1 MNRAKLYSRKDLL
14 FFLLFLVLFLFVFKN
29 FLFTDGI
36 FFERDSTLLE
46 IPARHL
52 GVQLMKEGNFALW
65 TDAYG
70 NGQPFLA
77 NPKNAVLY
85 PGTWLYLFL
94 PFFFAFKIHYVLH
107 FILGWLG
114 IYYLCKSYSL
124 SEKSSFLG
132 ATVFLFSGI
141 FLSSL
146 EFYNHMA
153 ALCWMPWILLV
164 LNRYQKRFSP
174 RLVVLAGLWSLLILA
189 GTPYVVIVTG
199 CFALVQ
205 TGLVRSLR
213 PKRLM
218 MLALAVVLAFAL
230 TAVQLIPTID
240 LYQISVREQGTSA
253 FWSFEPLQLFSFVFP
268 HVLGNDRQPGH
279 DDYWGGH
286 LFERGAPLYYSL
298 FLGFG
303 VFILAF
309 IGLKRPHDY
318 RHYLFIFLSLFF
330 VVLALGNK
338 TPFYSLWKFLPPFS
352 AIRYPV
358 KYLVPFTF
366 CLAMLSALGFER
378 LCSEEGRSERK
389 NVSLVVFSAAL
400 LVLFFL
406 LKGSLLKLLSGFFVI
421 NKVSSVSEL
430 SDSLFVGLFL
440 FFVCALLLFLFNSLF
455 LRKKIVTWLLLG
467 IVVFPLVSINRF
479 INPVVPNSSLTKP
492 LILEEKKEFVKIYR
506 EGPLPFVFKEEVG
519 GKEGMDR
526 YFRESLYP
534 YYGLQFDVKYVFSKD
549 FYNIYDKEMNA
560 VIDSLKSFSRE
571 NVVKLLRSAGCDFSL
586 SHFPFSFLLSKE
598 INIEGFKL
606 FKQEIPGKL
615 PAAYLVYDLW
625 KAETFE
631 ERMDLFQMPDFN
643 PEFTAIVE
651 KDLSLQGIQNSS
663 EEDTVRTVEFFQS
676 RQRYQVLNTR
686 PAVLV
691 LQGNYRRGWKAWID
705 KEEAE
710 VFKVNLSAR
719 GVYLPAGTHEVTLK
733 YSPGSFHFGL
743 MISLVTLILLL
754 GTLVYFFIKRI
765 FAGTK
770 AKKMSY

>member
-1 MNRAKLYSRKDLL
+1 MNRAKLYSGKDLL
-14 FFLLFLVLFLFVFKN
+14 FILLFLVLFLFVFKN
-29 FLFTDGI
+29 FLFTNGI

-46 IPARHL
+46 IPTRHL

-85 PGTWLYLFL
+85 PGTWLYLIL
-94 PFFFAFKIHYVLH
+94 PFFLAFKIHYVLH

-124 SEKSSFLG
+124 SEKASFLG
-132 ATVFLFSGI
+132 ATAFLFSGI

-164 LNRYQKRFSP
+164 LHRYQKRFYP
-174 RLVVLAGLWSLLILA
+174 RLVVLAGFWSLLILA
-189 GTPYVVIVTG
+189 GTPYVVIITG

-213 PKRLM
+213 PKRLL

-230 TAVQLIPTID
+230 TAVQLIPTVD
-240 LYQISVREQGTSA
+240 LYRSGVREQGTSA
-253 FWSFEPLQLFSFVFP
+253 VWSFEPLQLFNFVFP
-268 HVLGNDRQPGH
+268 HVFGNDRQPGH
-279 DDYWGGH
+279 DDYWGSH

-309 IGLKRPHDY
+309 IGLKRPLDY
-318 RHYLFIFLSLFF
+318 RHYLFILLSLFF
-330 VVLALGNK
+330 FVLALGNK
-338 TPFYSLWKFLPPFS
+338 TPFYSLWNFLPPFS

-366 CLAMLSALGFER
+366 CLAMLSALGFDR
-378 LCSEEGRSERK
+378 LFREEGRGERK
-389 NVSLVVFSAAL
+389 NAALVVFSAAL

-406 LKGSLLKLLSGFFVI
+406 LKRSLLEILSGFFVI
-421 NKVSSVSEL
+421 DKASSVSEL
-430 SDSLFVGLFL
+430 SDSLLGGLFL
-440 FFVCALLLFLFNSLF
+440 FFVCALLLFLSSFLF
-455 LRKKIVTWLLLG
+455 SRKKIIAWVFLG
-467 IVVFPLVSINRF
+467 GVVFPLVSINRF
-479 INPVVPNSSLTKP
+479 INPVVPNSFLTKP
-492 LILEEKKEFVKIYR
+492 LILEEKEEPVTIYR
-506 EGPLPFVFKEEVG
+506 DDYVPFAFKEEVG
-519 GKEGMDR
+519 GKDGMHR

-534 YYGLQFDVKYVFSKD
+534 YTSLQFGVKYVFSRD
-549 FYNIYDKEMNA
+549 SYNIYDREMT
-560 VIDSLKSFSRE
+560 SLIASFESLSRE
-571 NVVKLLRSAGCDFSL
+571 NVVKLLRSVGCDFSL
-586 SHFPFSFLLSKE
+586 TPFPFPFLQSAE
-598 INIEGFKL
+598 IYVEGFKL

-615 PAAYLVYDLW
+615 PAAYLVYDFL

-631 ERMDLFQMPDFN
+631 ERMDIFQMPDFN
-643 PEFTAIVE
+643 PEVTVIVE
-651 KDLSLQGIQNSS
+651 KDLPLQGIQNTSG
-663 EEDTVRTVEFFQS
+663 EDTVRTVEYFQS
-676 RQRYQVLNTR
+676 QQQYQVLNTR

-691 LQGNYRRGWKAWID
+691 LQGNYRPGWKAWVD
-705 KEEAE
+705 REEAE
-710 VFKVNLSAR
+710 VLKVNLNAR
-719 GVYLPAGTHEVTLK
+719 GVYLPAGTNEVTLK

-743 MISLVTLILLL
+743 MISFVTLILIF
-754 GTLVYFFIKRI
+754 GTLAYFFIKRI
-765 FAGTK
+765 FSGTK